1 MSGIARVAIFPL
13 ASIGPGSS
21 LLQVRE
27 ERLIAVPW
35 NLAVTFW
42 ERHPAVVGQTVRLGS
57 EPASVV
63 GVMPQGFTFPVS
75 HDVWIPLRLNFGEFK
90 ERQGPEINVFGR
102 LASGAGIEKARAE
115 LTTIGARLS
124 TEFPE
129 THEHIRTEVLPY
141 AQSITGIG
149 GPQAA
154 VLLSINLFL
163 IMLLVLVCGNVARLM
178 FARAATRES
187 KIIVT

>member
-1 MSGIARVAIFPL
+1 
-13 ASIGPGSS
+13 
-21 LLQVRE
+21 
-27 ERLIAVPW
+27 
-35 NLAVTFW
+35 
-42 ERHPAVVGQTVRLGS
+42 
-57 EPASVV
+57 
-63 GVMPQGFTFPVS
+63 MPQGFTFPVS

-154 VLLSINLFL
+154 VLLSINLLL
-163 IMLLVLVCGNVARLM
+163 IVLLVLVCGNVALLM

-187 KIIVT
+187 EIIVT